1 MRTFTSPRVAGPSDA
16 GNLTDDLVRRAREH
30 PDAPC
35 LARRDADGWHD
46 VPVAAVAAQVAALA
60 RGLFAAGVEAGD
72 RVLLCSRT
80 RYEWTLLDYA
90 CWEVGAVVVPAYVTS
105 PADHLGALLAD
116 SAAVAAIVETQALRD
131 TLEQVRD
138 AAPGLRCVWTLDAGG
153 AEELTA
159 LGAPVAPELL
169 EARRSAVGPDDVAT
183 LLYTSGTTGPPRG
196 CAITH
201 RNFIAELD
209 ALTACLPELF
219 EAPDAGTL
227 LVLPL
232 AHVLARLIEVGCV
245 RSGVRLGHAAQV
257 TDLTTELGAFRPTFV
272 LGVPR
277 SLEGL
282 ANAASQRAHAGGRG
296 AVFVRAAETAIAY
309 SRAESGTES
318 GGGSGTRFGGGSGH
332 GFGKRFGRRSGRRT
346 GRRSGTG
353 GGAGRVLRARHAAY
367 DRRVYRQLRADLGG
381 RTSWLVSG
389 GAPLGDRLAHFFTG
403 VGLPVLEGY
412 GLTESAGALCV
423 NTPDATRI
431 GTVGRPLPGTTVRV
445 GDDGELLFRG
455 PQVFAGYWSAG
466 DAPVDPPPDGWLHT
480 GDLGEIDEEGFVR
493 VTGRQREILVTA
505 GGKHVAPAVLEEQL
519 RASPLIDQ
527 AMVVGDGRPYLA
539 ALITL
544 DLPAV
549 RQWAM
554 TRGAST
560 SVCSLAA
567 DADLLAQVQQVVDT
581 ANESV
586 SQAEAIRHFRVL
598 PAKWNEESGHL
609 TPTAEL
615 KRQVVLRDF
624 RDDVEALY
632 T

>member
-1 MRTFTSPRVAGPSDA
+1 MRTFTSPRAAGRSSA
-16 GNLTDDLVRRAREH
+16 GNLSDDLVRRAREH

-35 LARRDADGWHD
+35 LARRDGDGWHD
-46 VPVAAVAAQVAALA
+46 VSAAQVAAQVAALA
-60 RGLFAAGVEAGD
+60 RGLLGAGVGAGD

-105 PADHLGALLAD
+105 PDDHLGALLAD
-116 SAAVAAIVETQALRD
+116 SSAVAAIVETQALRA
-131 TLEQVRD
+131 TLEQVRG
-138 AAPGLRCVWTLDAGG
+138 AAPGLRRVWTLDAGG
-153 AEELTA
+153 AEELIG
-159 LGAPVAPELL
+159 LGATVEPELL

-201 RNFIAELD
+201 RNFIAEMD

-219 EAPDAGTL
+219 EAKDAGTL

-232 AHVLARLIEVGCV
+232 AHVLARLIEVGCI
-245 RSGVRLGHAAQV
+245 RSGVRLGHASQV
-257 TDLTTELGAFRPTFV
+257 TDLVAELGAFQPTFV

-277 SLEGL
+277 VLEGIV
-282 ANAASQRAHAGGRG
+282 NAASQRAHARGRG
-296 AVFVRAAETAIAY
+296 PVFVRAAETAIAY
-309 SRAESGTES
+309 SRAESGTRS
-318 GGGSGTRFGGGSGH
+318 GGRSGHVFGKRTGKGSGT
-332 GFGKRFGRRSGRRT
+332 
-346 GRRSGTG
+346 
-353 GGAGRVLRARHAAY
+353 GGAGRVLHARHAAY

-389 GAPLGDRLAHFFTG
+389 GAPLGERLAHFFTG

-431 GTVGRPLPGTTVRV
+431 GTVGRPLPETSVRV

-455 PQVFAGYWSAG
+455 PQVFAGYWSADG
-466 DAPVDPPPDGWLHT
+466 APVDPSADGWLHT

-544 DLPAV
+544 DDLAV
-549 RQWAM
+549 RQWA
-554 TRGAST
+554 TARGAST
-560 SVCSLAA
+560 SARALAA
-567 DADLLAQVQQVVDT
+567 DAGLVAEVQQVVDT

-598 PAKWNEESGHL
+598 PAQWSEETGHL
-609 TPTAEL
+609 TPTAKL